1 MTTTMTRSM
10 TAPRSD
16 EHFFRP
22 DHDSEPVFIVGMGRS
37 GTTMLRL
44 MLHRHPDLAVLSE
57 TSFGALVWERRW
69 GFPMVDPIEPYQTRL
84 LNSFVRRLHSE
95 DMEDLQIDWGEYR
108 RKVLAGPNSLNR
120 FLRILGEMW
129 AQELGKTRWAEKT
142 PTHVHYLPVF
152 RKMWPKM
159 TAINAV
165 RDPRAVAASWIKTGF
180 SRVSDPVAVAVEWRR
195 SVRAAETAASGG
207 AAVLTVRYEDLVEQ
221 PEAVLRKVCAHSSL
235 DYEDQLLEFHEAADE
250 SAPHLQ
256 WMQNLNQPL
265 STGNVDKWKEQL
277 STEEIF
283 YIEVVAGSALEEYGY
298 EAVSDAAE
306 LQRVR
311 AQAGRLERAY
321 SQSVRADMRPLREMV
336 SVDVDA
342 YRGLLEE

>member
-1 MTTTMTRSM
+1 MTSTMTRAI

-22 DHDSEPVFIVGMGRS
+22 DHDSDPVFIVGMGRS

-44 MLHRHPDLAVLSE
+44 LLHRHRDLAVLSE
-57 TSFGALVWERRW
+57 TSFGAFVWERRC
-69 GFPMVDPIEPYQTRL
+69 GFPMVDPIEPYRTRL

-95 DMEDLQIDWGEYR
+95 DMEDLQLDWGEYR

-129 AQELGKTRWAEKT
+129 AQELGKTRWGEKT
-142 PTHVHYLPVF
+142 PTHVHYLPTF
-152 RKMWPKM
+152 HKMWPKM
-159 TAINAV
+159 TALNTV

-180 SRVSDPVAVAVEWRR
+180 SKVPDPVAVAVEWRR
-195 SVRAAETAASGG
+195 SVRAAETAARK

-221 PEAVLRKVCAHSSL
+221 PESVLRKVCAHSSL
-235 DYEDQLLEFHEAADE
+235 KYEDELLEFHEATDK

-256 WMQNLNQPL
+256 WMQNLNQSL

-277 STEEIF
+277 STEEVF
-283 YIEVVAGSALEEYGY
+283 YIEFVAGSALEEYGY
-298 EAVSDAAE
+298 EAVSDPTE
-306 LQRVR
+306 LQRAR

-321 SQSVRADMRPLREMV
+321 SQSVMRPLREMV
-336 SVDVDA
+336 SVDVEA
-342 YRGLLEE
+342 YRGLLED